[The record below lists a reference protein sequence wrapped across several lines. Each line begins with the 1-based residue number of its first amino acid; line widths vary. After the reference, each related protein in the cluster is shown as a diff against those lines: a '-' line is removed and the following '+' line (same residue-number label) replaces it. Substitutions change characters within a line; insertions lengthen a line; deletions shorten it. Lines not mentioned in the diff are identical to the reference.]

1 MFTTLSL
8 NLSAETKKKVWYVKA
23 IDWIC
28 VKVKPFLLV
37 LKSAETQ
44 VPKNVR
50 QCCPLLS
57 WKVIRGI
64 IKTKSSCVL
73 DGGVQAYI
81 SSPAEE
87 SVALEAKFNHVE
99 WPKMKMTYESVK
111 PPSSGGIILLSETR
125 NLSASRRPK
134 EYLRVDVYFGLNLQL
149 VTANIFGIP
158 ACPWLSTCGFRLS

>member
-1 MFTTLSL
+1 M
-8 NLSAETKKKVWYVKA
+8 
-23 IDWIC
+23 
-28 VKVKPFLLV
+28 KVKPFLLV
-37 LKSAETQ
+37 LKSAKTQ

-57 WKVIRGI
+57 SKVIKGI

-111 PPSSGGIILLSETR
+111 PPSSGGIILLS
-125 NLSASRRPK
+125 ASRRPK

-158 ACPWLSTCGFRLS
+158 ACPCLSTCGFRLS